1 MNKRELLAKELGG
14 LGAVKWG
21 MSKIAPIAPAMINVQ
36 APPPKSVFNVTQA
49 ATATATTS
57 PILPTTPAP
66 VTTTPAPVVTSPI
79 LTVNPPAVA
88 PLKTAAEIN
97 AQGLTPAELEKIRQ
111 AAVDNLVKNPFKIEL
126 PNYDNPNIFKPAI
139 APMIDQNTNKPVVLN
154 DPKSVVMG
162 YNGNMYPNLTA
173 ANEEKLRVAA
183 YETGKKAAAAD
194 VSQKEADFAAYKAAT
209 EENLAKKMQEMAD
222 KLEIDRV
229 AMQNTMN
236 ANFISATQT
245 ARQLNTSN
253 PYAISAVS
261 EAQQIQEDLRRA
273 EKNLKPKYSGD
284 DNTILYVGGGL
295 LLLLALIK

>member
-14 LGAVKWG
+14 LGAAKWG
-21 MSKIAPIAPAMINVQ
+21 ASKIAPIAPAMINVQ

-79 LTVNPPAVA
+79 LTVNPTAVA

-97 AQGLTPAELEKIRQ
+97 AQGLTPEELKKISDATSQ
-111 AAVDNLVKNPFKIEL
+111 YFKTNPFKIEL

-162 YNGNMYPNLTA
+162 YNYQEFPLLSAEAQKRLETA
-173 ANEEKLRVAA
+173 IVQNEAALAKSEQEKKDLL
-183 YETGKKAAAAD
+183 
-194 VSQKEADFAAYKAAT
+194 FAEYKAAT
-209 EENLAKKMQEMAD
+209 EATLAKKMQEMAD

-236 ANFISATQT
+236 ANFISAQQT

-295 LLLLALIK
+295 LLLLA

>member
-14 LGAVKWG
+14 LGAAKWG
-21 MSKIAPIAPAMINVQ
+21 ASKIAPIAPAMINVQ

-111 AAVDNLVKNPFKIEL
+111 AAVDNLVKNPFKLEL
-126 PNYDNPNIFKPAI
+126 PNYSDPSIFKI
-139 APMIDQNTNKPVVLN
+139 APMTDANTGKPVVLV

-229 AMQNTMN
+229 AMQNTMK